1 MPESVQDITARIAA
15 EIRREFA
22 AGEFVVAAC
31 RNPELAMVAAACVG
45 YRMALVDQ
53 RNEMVAKV
61 TDVTRGLE
69 RKATGM
75 IDRALLVTT

>member
-1 MPESVQDITARIAA
+1 MLESTESIVSRIAA
-15 EIRREFA
+15 EVKREFGPDLL
-22 AGEFVVAAC
+22 AGAT
-31 RNPELAMVAAACVG
+31 RNPELALISAACVG

-53 RNEMVAKV
+53 RNETFDRLA
-61 TDVTRGLE
+61 DVTRGLE